1 MNNVNF
7 FDAEAVRGEFPMLV
21 AGDKGAKPL
30 AFLDS
35 TATTQKPACVID
47 AMDDFYREHYS
58 SVKRGVYR
66 LSARTTEAFEA
77 TRKNVAKFINAKTE
91 DEIVFTRGTT
101 ESINLVA
108 WSYGRKFFEAGD
120 EILISGLEHHA
131 NIVSWQLVA
140 EMKGAKIKV
149 IPVKDDG
156 DLDLDKLPGL
166 LNARTKMVAV
176 THVSNART
184 KMVAVTHV
192 SNAVGTVNPIAE
204 IIKTVRAAAPQAKIL
219 IDGAQSSSHIK
230 IDVQE
235 LDCDFLAF
243 SGHKMYG
250 PTGVGVLYGKYDV
263 LDSMPP
269 WHGGG
274 EMIKNVTFEKT
285 TYADVPARFEA
296 GTPMIAEVIGLGKAI
311 EWINEKGIEN
321 IRRHEA
327 EITNYALEQLAK
339 IPQVKVLGNPKERG
353 ALVSIT
359 LDGIAVSDAAMILD
373 EENIAV
379 RSGHHC
385 AQPFHQYLGVQSSA
399 RMSLSFYNDEEDI
412 DRFISTLST
421 VRRRMGLGG

>member
-1 MNNVNF
+1 MTPAIEDFYLWGMN
-7 FDAEAVRGEFPMLV
+7 AEVLRNEFPMLV
-21 AGDKGAKPL
+21 AGDKEAKPL

-35 TATTQKPACVID
+35 TATTQKPASVID

-66 LSARTTEAFEA
+66 LSARTTEAFEK
-77 TRKNVAKFINAKTE
+77 TRKDIAKFINAKSE

-149 IPVKDDG
+149 IPVLDSG
-156 DLDLDKLPGL
+156 DLDLAALPGL
-166 LNARTKMVAV
+166 LTPRTKMVAV
-176 THVSNART
+176 THVSN
-184 KMVAVTHV
+184 
-192 SNAVGTVNPIAE
+192 SVGTVNPIAE
-204 IIKTVRAAAPQAKIL
+204 IIATVRKLAPQAKIL
-219 IDGAQSSSHIK
+219 IDAAQSSSHIK
-230 IDVQE
+230 IDVQK

-250 PTGVGVLYGKYDV
+250 PTGIGVLYGKYDV

-296 GTPMIAEVIGLGKAI
+296 GTPAIAEVIGLGKAI
-311 EWINEKGIEN
+311 EWLNNVGLDN
-321 IRRHEA
+321 IRKHE
-327 EITNYALEQLAK
+327 EQITQYALKQLAE

-353 ALVSIT
+353 ALISIT
-359 LDGIAVSDAAMILD
+359 LDGIAVGDAAMILD
-373 EENIAV
+373 EENVAV

-385 AQPFHQYLGVQSSA
+385 AQPVMDRFGVDA
-399 RMSLSFYNDEEDI
+399 TLRLSFGVYTLERDI
-412 DRFISTLST
+412 DRFIAGIKRV
-421 VRRRMGLGG
+421 VRLFA

>member
-1 MNNVNF
+1 MFN
-7 FDAEAVRGEFPMLV
+7 AELTRNEFPMLV
-21 AGDKGAKPL
+21 AGDKEQKPL

-66 LSARTTEAFEA
+66 LSARTTEAFEK
-77 TRKNVAKFINAKTE
+77 TRKDIAKFINAKSE

-108 WSYGRKFFEAGD
+108 WSYGRKFFNEGD
-120 EILISGLEHHA
+120 EVLISGLEHHA

-156 DLDLDKLPGL
+156 DLDLSALPAL
-166 LNARTKMVAV
+166 LTPRTKMVAV
-176 THVSNART
+176 AHVSN
-184 KMVAVTHV
+184 
-192 SNAVGTVNPIAE
+192 SVGTVNPIEE
-204 IIKTVRAAAPQAKIL
+204 IIATVRKLAPQSKIL
-219 IDGAQSSSHIK
+219 IDAAQSSSHIK
-230 IDVQE
+230 IDVQK

-250 PTGVGVLYGKYDV
+250 PTGIGVLYGKYDV

-269 WHGGG
+269 YHGGG

-296 GTPMIAEVIGLGKAI
+296 GTPAIAEVIGLGKAV
-311 EWINEKGIEN
+311 EWLNNIGLEN
-321 IRRHEA
+321 IREHE
-327 EITNYALEQLAK
+327 EQITQYALKQLAE

-353 ALVSIT
+353 ALISIT
-359 LDGIAVSDAAMILD
+359 LDGIAVGDAAMILD
-373 EENIAV
+373 EENVAV

-385 AQPFHQYLGVQSSA
+385 AQPVMDRFGLDA
-399 RMSLSFYNDEEDI
+399 TLRLSFGAYTLERDI
-412 DRFISTLST
+412 DRFIAGIKRVIRLFA
-421 VRRRMGLGG
+421 

>member
-1 MNNVNF
+1 MIDVK
-7 FDAEAVRGEFPMLV
+7 FDAEKIRSEFPMLV
-21 AGDKGAKPL
+21 AGDKEAKPL

-47 AMDDFYREHYS
+47 VMNDFYREHYS

-66 LSARTTEAFEA
+66 LSARTTEAYEA
-77 TRKNVAKFINAKTE
+77 TRKNIAKFINARSE
-91 DEIVFTRGTT
+91 NEIVFTRGTT

-108 WSYGRKFFEAGD
+108 WSYGRKFFNESD
-120 EILISGLEHHA
+120 EVLISGLEHHA
-131 NIVSWQLVA
+131 NIVSWQIVA

-156 DLDLDKLPGL
+156 DLDLGKLPEL
-166 LNARTKMVAV
+166 LTEKV
-176 THVSNART
+176 

-192 SNAVGTVNPIAE
+192 SNAVGTVNPIKE
-204 IIKTVRAAAPQAKIL
+204 IIKTVRSNAPQAKIL
-219 IDGAQSSSHIK
+219 IDCAQSSSHLK

-235 LDCDFLAF
+235 LDCDFIAF

-250 PTGVGVLYGKYDV
+250 PTGIGVLYGKCDV

-285 TYADVPARFEA
+285 TYADVPERFEA
-296 GTPMIAEVIGLGKAI
+296 GTPAIAEVLGLGKAV
-311 EWINEKGIEN
+311 EWIQEIGLDN
-321 IRRHEA
+321 IREHEEKIVA
-327 EITNYALEQLAK
+327 YALEQLAT
-339 IPQVKVLGNPKERG
+339 IPQIKVLGNPKNRG
-353 ALVSIT
+353 ALISVT

-373 EENIAV
+373 EENVAV

-385 AQPFHQYLGVQSSA
+385 AQPVMDRFGVDA
-399 RMSLSFYNDEEDI
+399 TLRLSFGVYTLERDV
-412 DRFISTLST
+412 DRFIAGIKRVIRLFA
-421 VRRRMGLGG
+421 

>member
-1 MNNVNF
+1 MIDANV
-7 FDAEAVRGEFPMLV
+7 FDAERVRSEFPMLA
-21 AGDKGAKPL
+21 AGDKEAKPL

-47 AMDDFYREHYS
+47 VMDDFYREHYS

-77 TRKNVAKFINAKTE
+77 TRKNVAKFINAKSE

-140 EMKGAKIKV
+140 ETKGAKVKV
-149 IPVKDDG
+149 IPVLSNG
-156 DLDLDKLPGL
+156 DLDLAALPGL
-166 LNARTKMVAV
+166 LTPRTKMVAV
-176 THVSNART
+176 AHVSN
-184 KMVAVTHV
+184 
-192 SNAVGTVNPIAE
+192 SVGTVNPIAE
-204 IIKTVRAAAPQAKIL
+204 IITITRKLAPQAKVL
-219 IDGAQSSSHIK
+219 IDAAQSSSHIK
-230 IDVQE
+230 IDVQK

-285 TYADVPARFEA
+285 TFADVPARFEA
-296 GTPMIAEVIGLGKAI
+296 GTPAIAEVIGLGKAI

-321 IRRHEA
+321 IRKHEE
-327 EITNYALEQLAK
+327 EITQYALTELAK
-339 IPQVKVLGNPKERG
+339 IPQAKIFGYPKERG
-353 ALVSIT
+353 ALISIT
-359 LDGIAVSDAAMILD
+359 LNGIAVSDAAMILD
-373 EENIAV
+373 EENVAV

-385 AQPFHQYLGVQSSA
+385 AQPVMERFGVDA
-399 RMSLSFYNDEEDI
+399 TLRLSFGAYTLKRDI
-412 DRFISTLST
+412 DRFIAGIKRVL
-421 VRRRMGLGG
+421 RLFG

>member
-1 MNNVNF
+1 MFN
-7 FDAEAVRGEFPMLV
+7 AELTRNEFPMLV
-21 AGDKGAKPL
+21 AGDKEQKPL

-47 AMDDFYREHYS
+47 VMDDFYREHYS

-66 LSARTTEAFEA
+66 LSARTTEAFEK
-77 TRKNVAKFINAKTE
+77 TRKSIAQFINAKTE

-108 WSYGRKFFEAGD
+108 WSYGRKFFEADD

-149 IPVKDDG
+149 IPVLDSG
-156 DLDLDKLPGL
+156 DLDLNKLPGL
-166 LNARTKMVAV
+166 LTPRTKMVAV
-176 THVSNART
+176 THVSN
-184 KMVAVTHV
+184 
-192 SNAVGTVNPIAE
+192 SVGTVNPIAE
-204 IIKTVRAAAPQAKIL
+204 IIATVRKLAPQSKIL
-219 IDGAQSSSHIK
+219 IDAAQSSSHIK
-230 IDVQE
+230 IDVQK

-250 PTGVGVLYGKYDV
+250 PTGIGVLYGKYDV

-296 GTPMIAEVIGLGKAI
+296 GTPAIAEVIGLGKAI
-311 EWINEKGIEN
+311 EWLNNVGLDN
-321 IRRHEA
+321 IREHE
-327 EITNYALEQLAK
+327 EQITQYALKQLAE

-353 ALVSIT
+353 ALISIT
-359 LDGIAVSDAAMILD
+359 LDGIAVGDAAMILD
-373 EENIAV
+373 EENVAV

-385 AQPFHQYLGVQSSA
+385 AQPVMDRFGVDA
-399 RMSLSFYNDEEDI
+399 TLRLSFGVYTLERDI
-412 DRFISTLST
+412 DRFIAGIKRVIRLF
-421 VRRRMGLGG
+421 G

>member
-1 MNNVNF
+1 MFN
-7 FDAEAVRGEFPMLV
+7 AELTRNEFPMLV
-21 AGDKGAKPL
+21 EGDKEQKPL

-66 LSARTTEAFEA
+66 LSARTTEAFEK
-77 TRKNVAKFINAKTE
+77 TRKDIAKFINAKSE

-108 WSYGRKFFEAGD
+108 WSYGRKFFNEGD
-120 EILISGLEHHA
+120 EVLISALEHHA

-156 DLDLDKLPGL
+156 DLDLAALPNL
-166 LNARTKMVAV
+166 LTPRTKMVAV
-176 THVSNART
+176 AHVSN
-184 KMVAVTHV
+184 
-192 SNAVGTVNPIAE
+192 SVGTVNPIAE
-204 IIKTVRAAAPQAKIL
+204 IIATVRKLAPQAKIL
-219 IDGAQSSSHIK
+219 IDAAQSSSHIK
-230 IDVQE
+230 IDVQK

-250 PTGVGVLYGKYDV
+250 PTGIGVLYGKYDV

-296 GTPMIAEVIGLGKAI
+296 GTPAIAEVIGLGKAV
-311 EWINEKGIEN
+311 EWLNEKGLDNLRE
-321 IRRHEA
+321 HEA
-327 EITNYALEQLAK
+327 QITQYALKQLAE

-353 ALVSIT
+353 ALISIT
-359 LDGIAVSDAAMILD
+359 LDGIAVGDAAMILD
-373 EENIAV
+373 EENVAV

-385 AQPFHQYLGVQSSA
+385 AQPVMDRFGLDA
-399 RMSLSFYNDEEDI
+399 TLRLSFGAYTLERDI
-412 DRFISTLST
+412 DRFVAGIKRVL
-421 VRRRMGLGG
+421 RLFG

>member
-1 MNNVNF
+1 MFN
-7 FDAEAVRGEFPMLV
+7 AELTRNEFPMLV
-21 AGDKGAKPL
+21 AGDKEQKPL

-47 AMDDFYREHYS
+47 VMDDFYREHYS

-66 LSARTTEAFEA
+66 LSARTTEAFER
-77 TRKNVAKFINAKTE
+77 TRKDIAKFINAKSE

-108 WSYGRKFFEAGD
+108 WSYGRKFFETGD

-149 IPVKDDG
+149 IPVLDSG
-156 DLDLDKLPGL
+156 DLDLSALPAL
-166 LNARTKMVAV
+166 LTHRTKMVAV
-176 THVSNART
+176 AHVSN
-184 KMVAVTHV
+184 
-192 SNAVGTVNPIAE
+192 SVGTVNPIEE
-204 IIKTVRAAAPQAKIL
+204 IIATVRKLAPQSKIL
-219 IDGAQSSSHIK
+219 IDAAQSSSHIK
-230 IDVQE
+230 IDVQK

-250 PTGVGVLYGKYDV
+250 PTGIGVLYGKYDV

-269 WHGGG
+269 YHGGG

-296 GTPMIAEVIGLGKAI
+296 GTPAIAEVIGLGKAV
-311 EWINEKGIEN
+311 EWLNEKGLDN
-321 IRRHEA
+321 IREHEA
-327 EITNYALEQLAK
+327 HITQYALKQLAE

-353 ALVSIT
+353 ALISIT
-359 LDGIAVSDAAMILD
+359 LDGIAVGDAAMILD
-373 EENIAV
+373 EENVAV

-385 AQPFHQYLGVQSSA
+385 AQPVMDRFGLDA
-399 RMSLSFYNDEEDI
+399 TLRLSFGAYTLERDI
-412 DRFISTLST
+412 DRFIAGIKRVIRLFA
-421 VRRRMGLGG
+421 

>member
-1 MNNVNF
+1 MIDVK
-7 FDAEAVRGEFPMLV
+7 FDAEKIRSEFPMLV
-21 AGDKGAKPL
+21 AGDKEAKPL

-47 AMDDFYREHYS
+47 VMNDFYREHYS

-66 LSARTTEAFEA
+66 LSARTTEAYEA
-77 TRKNVAKFINAKTE
+77 TRKNIAKFINARSE
-91 DEIVFTRGTT
+91 NEIVFTRGTT

-108 WSYGRKFFEAGD
+108 WSYGRKFFNESD
-120 EILISGLEHHA
+120 EVLISGLEHHA
-131 NIVSWQLVA
+131 NIVSWQIVA

-156 DLDLDKLPGL
+156 DLDLGKLPEL
-166 LNARTKMVAV
+166 LTEKV
-176 THVSNART
+176 

-192 SNAVGTVNPIAE
+192 SNAVGTVNPIKE
-204 IIKTVRAAAPQAKIL
+204 IIKTVRSNAPQAKIL
-219 IDGAQSSSHIK
+219 IDCAQSSSHLK

-235 LDCDFLAF
+235 LDCDFIAF

-250 PTGVGVLYGKYDV
+250 PTGIGVLYGKYDV

-285 TYADVPARFEA
+285 TYADVPERFEA
-296 GTPMIAEVIGLGKAI
+296 GTPAIAEVLGLGKAV
-311 EWINEKGIEN
+311 EWIQEIGLDN
-321 IRRHEA
+321 IREHEEKIVA
-327 EITNYALEQLAK
+327 YALEQLAT
-339 IPQVKVLGNPKERG
+339 IPQIKVLGNPKNRG
-353 ALVSIT
+353 ALISVT

-373 EENIAV
+373 EENVAV

-385 AQPFHQYLGVQSSA
+385 AQPVMDRFGVDA
-399 RMSLSFYNDEEDI
+399 TLRLSFGVYTLERDVG
-412 DRFISTLST
+412 RFIAGIKRVIRLFA
-421 VRRRMGLGG
+421 

>member
-1 MNNVNF
+1 MFN
-7 FDAEAVRGEFPMLV
+7 AELTRNEFPMLV
-21 AGDKGAKPL
+21 AGDKEQKPL

-66 LSARTTEAFEA
+66 LSARTTEAFET
-77 TRKNVAKFINAKTE
+77 TRKDIAKFINAKTE

-108 WSYGRKFFEAGD
+108 WSYGRKFFNEGD

-156 DLDLDKLPGL
+156 DLDLSALPTL
-166 LNARTKMVAV
+166 LTPRTKMVAV
-176 THVSNART
+176 AHVSN
-184 KMVAVTHV
+184 
-192 SNAVGTVNPIAE
+192 SVGTVNPIEE
-204 IIKTVRAAAPQAKIL
+204 IIATVRKLAPQSKIL
-219 IDGAQSSSHIK
+219 IDAAQSSSHIK
-230 IDVQE
+230 IDVQK

-250 PTGVGVLYGKYDV
+250 PTGIGVLYGKYEV

-269 WHGGG
+269 YHGGG

-296 GTPMIAEVIGLGKAI
+296 GTPAIAEVIGLGKAV
-311 EWINEKGIEN
+311 EWLNNIGLEN
-321 IRRHEA
+321 IREHE
-327 EITNYALEQLAK
+327 EQITQYALKQLAE

-353 ALVSIT
+353 ALISIT
-359 LDGIAVSDAAMILD
+359 LDGIAVGDAAMILD
-373 EENIAV
+373 EENVAV

-385 AQPFHQYLGVQSSA
+385 AQPVMDRFGLDA
-399 RMSLSFYNDEEDI
+399 TLRLSFGAYTLERDI
-412 DRFISTLST
+412 DRFVAGIKRVIRLFA
-421 VRRRMGLGG
+421 

>member
-1 MNNVNF
+1 MFN
-7 FDAEAVRGEFPMLV
+7 AELTRNEFPMLV
-21 AGDKGAKPL
+21 AGDKEQKPL

-66 LSARTTEAFEA
+66 LSARTTEAFEK
-77 TRKNVAKFINAKTE
+77 TRKDIAKFINAKSE

-108 WSYGRKFFEAGD
+108 WSYGRKFFNEGD
-120 EILISGLEHHA
+120 EVLISGLEHHA

-149 IPVKDDG
+149 IPVLDSG
-156 DLDLDKLPGL
+156 DLDLAALPGL
-166 LNARTKMVAV
+166 LTPRTKMVAV
-176 THVSNART
+176 AHVSN
-184 KMVAVTHV
+184 
-192 SNAVGTVNPIAE
+192 SVGTVNPIEE
-204 IIKTVRAAAPQAKIL
+204 IIATVRKLAPQAKVL
-219 IDGAQSSSHIK
+219 IDAAQSSSHIK
-230 IDVQE
+230 IDVQK

-250 PTGVGVLYGKYDV
+250 PTGIGVLYGKYDV

-296 GTPMIAEVIGLGKAI
+296 GTPAIAEVIGLGKAV
-311 EWINEKGIEN
+311 EWLNEKGLDN
-321 IRRHEA
+321 IREHEA
-327 EITNYALEQLAK
+327 QITQYALKQLAE

-353 ALVSIT
+353 ALISIT
-359 LDGIAVSDAAMILD
+359 LDGIAVGDAAMILD
-373 EENIAV
+373 EENVAV

-385 AQPFHQYLGVQSSA
+385 AQPVMDRFGLDA
-399 RMSLSFYNDEEDI
+399 TLRLSFGAYTLERDI
-412 DRFISTLST
+412 DRFVAGIKRVIRLFA
-421 VRRRMGLGG
+421 

>member
-1 MNNVNF
+1 MI
-7 FDAEAVRGEFPMLV
+7 DAEKIRSEFPMLV
-21 AGDKGAKPL
+21 AGDKDAKPL

-140 EMKGAKIKV
+140 EMKSAKIKV
-149 IPVKDDG
+149 IPVLDNG
-156 DLDLDKLPGL
+156 DLDLAALPGL
-166 LNARTKMVAV
+166 LTPRTKMVAV
-176 THVSNART
+176 AHVSN
-184 KMVAVTHV
+184 
-192 SNAVGTVNPIAE
+192 SVGTVNPIAE
-204 IIKTVRAAAPQAKIL
+204 IIATVRKLAPQAKIL
-219 IDGAQSSSHIK
+219 IDAAQSSSHIK
-230 IDVQE
+230 IDVQK

-250 PTGVGVLYGKYDV
+250 PTGVGVLYGKYEV

-311 EWINEKGIEN
+311 EWINAVGIEN
-321 IRRHEA
+321 IRKHEE
-327 EITNYALEQLAK
+327 EITNYALEHF
-339 IPQVKVLGNPKERG
+339 GNPKERG
-353 ALVSIT
+353 ALISIT

-373 EENIAV
+373 EENVAV

-385 AQPFHQYLGVQSSA
+385 AQPVMDRFGVDA
-399 RMSLSFYNDEEDI
+399 TLRLSFGAYTLKRDI
-412 DRFISTLST
+412 DRFIAGIKRVL
-421 VRRRMGLGG
+421 RLFG

>member
-1 MNNVNF
+1 MI
-7 FDAEAVRGEFPMLV
+7 DAEKIRNEFPMLV
-21 AGDKGAKPL
+21 AGDKEAKPL

-35 TATTQKPACVID
+35 TATTQKPSCVID
-47 AMDDFYREHYS
+47 AMNDFYREHYS

-66 LSARTTEAFEA
+66 LSARTTEAYEA
-77 TRKNVAKFINAKTE
+77 TRKNIAQFINAKSE
-91 DEIVFTRGTT
+91 SEIVFTRGTT

-108 WSYGRKFFEAGD
+108 WSYGRKFFNEGD

-131 NIVSWQLVA
+131 NIVSWQIVA

-156 DLDLDKLPGL
+156 DLDIKKIPEL
-166 LNARTKMVAV
+166 LTEKVKMVAV
-176 THVSNART
+176 A
-184 KMVAVTHV
+184 HV
-192 SNAVGTVNPIAE
+192 SNAVGTVNPIE
-204 IIKTVRAAAPQAKIL
+204 DIIKTVRKLAPQAKIL

-230 IDVQE
+230 IDVQK

-250 PTGVGVLYGKYDV
+250 PTGIGVLYGKYDV

-285 TYADVPARFEA
+285 TYADVPERFEA
-296 GTPMIAEVIGLGKAI
+296 GTPAIAEVIGLGKAV
-311 EWINEKGIEN
+311 EWLQNIGLEN
-321 IRRHEA
+321 IRKHEE
-327 EITNYALEQLAK
+327 EITKYALKQLAT
-339 IPQVKVLGNPKERG
+339 IPQVKVLGNPKDRG
-353 ALVSIT
+353 ALISIT

-373 EENIAV
+373 EENVAV

-385 AQPFHQYLGVQSSA
+385 AQPVMDRFGVDA
-399 RMSLSFYNDEEDI
+399 TLRLSFGVYTQKCDV
-412 DRFISTLST
+412 DRFIDGIKRV
-421 VRRRMGLGG
+421 VRLFA

>member
-1 MNNVNF
+1 MN
-7 FDAEAVRGEFPMLV
+7 AEVLRNEFPMLV
-21 AGDKGAKPL
+21 AGDKESKPL

-35 TATTQKPACVID
+35 TATTQKPASVID

-66 LSARTTEAFEA
+66 LSARTTEAFEK
-77 TRKNVAKFINAKTE
+77 TRKDVAKFINAKSE

-108 WSYGRKFFEAGD
+108 WSYGRKFFDAGD
-120 EILISGLEHHA
+120 EIVISGLEHHA

-149 IPVKDDG
+149 IPVLDSG
-156 DLDLDKLPGL
+156 DLDLAALPVL
-166 LNARTKMVAV
+166 LTPRTKMVAV
-176 THVSNART
+176 AHVSN
-184 KMVAVTHV
+184 
-192 SNAVGTVNPIAE
+192 SVGTVNPIAE
-204 IIKTVRAAAPQAKIL
+204 IIATVRKLAPQAKIL
-219 IDGAQSSSHIK
+219 IDAAQSSSHIK
-230 IDVQE
+230 IDVQK

-250 PTGVGVLYGKYDV
+250 PTGIGVLYGKYDV

-269 WHGGG
+269 YHGGG

-296 GTPMIAEVIGLGKAI
+296 GTPAIAEVIGLGKAV
-311 EWINEKGIEN
+311 EWLNEKGLDN
-321 IRRHEA
+321 IREHEA
-327 EITNYALEQLAK
+327 HITQYALKQLAE

-353 ALVSIT
+353 ALISIT
-359 LDGIAVSDAAMILD
+359 LDGIAVGDAAMILD
-373 EENIAV
+373 EENVAV

-385 AQPFHQYLGVQSSA
+385 AQPVMDRFGVDA
-399 RMSLSFYNDEEDI
+399 TLRLSFGVYTLERDI
-412 DRFISTLST
+412 DRFIAGIKRVIRLFA
-421 VRRRMGLGG
+421 

>member
-1 MNNVNF
+1 MFN
-7 FDAEAVRGEFPMLV
+7 AELTRNEFPMLV
-21 AGDKGAKPL
+21 AGDKEQKPL

-66 LSARTTEAFEA
+66 LSARTTEAFEK
-77 TRKNVAKFINAKTE
+77 TRKDIAKFINAKTE

-108 WSYGRKFFEAGD
+108 WSYGRKFFNEGD
-120 EILISGLEHHA
+120 EVLISALEHHA

-156 DLDLDKLPGL
+156 DLDLAALPSL
-166 LNARTKMVAV
+166 LTPRTKMVAV
-176 THVSNART
+176 AHVSN
-184 KMVAVTHV
+184 
-192 SNAVGTVNPIAE
+192 SVGTVNPIEE
-204 IIKTVRAAAPQAKIL
+204 IIATVRKLAPQSKIL
-219 IDGAQSSSHIK
+219 IDAAQSSSHIK
-230 IDVQE
+230 IDVQK

-250 PTGVGVLYGKYDV
+250 PTGIGVLYGKYEV

-296 GTPMIAEVIGLGKAI
+296 GTPAIAEVIGLGKAV
-311 EWINEKGIEN
+311 EWLNEKGLDN
-321 IRRHEA
+321 IRVHEA
-327 EITNYALEQLAK
+327 QITQYALKQLAE

-353 ALVSIT
+353 ALISIT
-359 LDGIAVSDAAMILD
+359 LDGIAVGDAAMILD
-373 EENIAV
+373 EENVAV

-385 AQPFHQYLGVQSSA
+385 AQPVMDRFGLDA
-399 RMSLSFYNDEEDI
+399 TLRLSFGAYTLERDI
-412 DRFISTLST
+412 DRFVAGIKRVIRLFA
-421 VRRRMGLGG
+421 

>member
-1 MNNVNF
+1 MFN
-7 FDAEAVRGEFPMLV
+7 AELTRNEFPMLV
-21 AGDKGAKPL
+21 AGDKEQKPL

-66 LSARTTEAFEA
+66 LSARTTEAFEK
-77 TRKNVAKFINAKTE
+77 TRKDIAKFINAKSE

-108 WSYGRKFFEAGD
+108 WSYGRKFFNEGD
-120 EILISGLEHHA
+120 EVLISALEHHA

-156 DLDLDKLPGL
+156 DLDLAALPSL
-166 LNARTKMVAV
+166 LTPRTKMVAV
-176 THVSNART
+176 AHVSN
-184 KMVAVTHV
+184 
-192 SNAVGTVNPIAE
+192 SVGTVNPIEE
-204 IIKTVRAAAPQAKIL
+204 IIATVRKLAPQSKIL
-219 IDGAQSSSHIK
+219 IDAAQSSSHIK
-230 IDVQE
+230 IDVQK

-250 PTGVGVLYGKYDV
+250 PTGIGVLYGKYDV

-269 WHGGG
+269 YHGGG

-296 GTPMIAEVIGLGKAI
+296 GTPAIAEVIGLGKAV
-311 EWINEKGIEN
+311 EWLNEKGLDN
-321 IRRHEA
+321 IREHEA
-327 EITNYALEQLAK
+327 QITQYALKQLAE

-353 ALVSIT
+353 ALISIT
-359 LDGIAVSDAAMILD
+359 LDGIAVGDAAMILD
-373 EENIAV
+373 EENVAV

-385 AQPFHQYLGVQSSA
+385 AQPVMDRFGLDA
-399 RMSLSFYNDEEDI
+399 TLRLSFGAYTLERDI
-412 DRFISTLST
+412 DRFVAGIKRVIRLFA
-421 VRRRMGLGG
+421 

>member
-1 MNNVNF
+1 MFN
-7 FDAEAVRGEFPMLV
+7 AELTRNEFPMLV
-21 AGDKGAKPL
+21 AGDKEQKPL

-47 AMDDFYREHYS
+47 VMDDFYREHYS

-66 LSARTTEAFEA
+66 LSARTTEAFER
-77 TRKNVAKFINAKTE
+77 TRKDIAKFINAKSE

-140 EMKGAKIKV
+140 EMKGAQIKV
-149 IPVKDDG
+149 IPVLDSG
-156 DLDLDKLPGL
+156 DLDLSALPAL
-166 LNARTKMVAV
+166 LTPRTKMVAV
-176 THVSNART
+176 AHVSN
-184 KMVAVTHV
+184 
-192 SNAVGTVNPIAE
+192 SVGTVNPIEE
-204 IIKTVRAAAPQAKIL
+204 IIATVRKLAPQSKIL
-219 IDGAQSSSHIK
+219 IDAAQSSSHIK
-230 IDVQE
+230 IDVQK

-250 PTGVGVLYGKYDV
+250 PTGIGVLYGKYDV

-269 WHGGG
+269 YHGGG

-296 GTPMIAEVIGLGKAI
+296 GTPAIAEVIGLGKAV
-311 EWINEKGIEN
+311 EWLNEKGLDN
-321 IRRHEA
+321 IREHEA
-327 EITNYALEQLAK
+327 HITQYALKQLAE
-339 IPQVKVLGNPKERG
+339 IPQVKILGNPKERG
-353 ALVSIT
+353 ALISIT
-359 LDGIAVSDAAMILD
+359 LDGIAVGDAAMILD
-373 EENIAV
+373 EENVAV

-385 AQPFHQYLGVQSSA
+385 AQPVMDRFGVDA
-399 RMSLSFYNDEEDI
+399 TLRLSFGVYTLERDI
-412 DRFISTLST
+412 DRFIAGIKRVIRLFA
-421 VRRRMGLGG
+421 

>member
-1 MNNVNF
+1 MIDVK
-7 FDAEAVRGEFPMLV
+7 FDAEKIRSEFPMLV
-21 AGDKGAKPL
+21 AGDKEAKPL

-47 AMDDFYREHYS
+47 VMNDFYREHYS

-66 LSARTTEAFEA
+66 LSARTTEAYEA
-77 TRKNVAKFINAKTE
+77 TRKNIAKFINAKSE
-91 DEIVFTRGTT
+91 NEIVFTRGTT

-108 WSYGRKFFEAGD
+108 WSYGRKFFNESD
-120 EILISGLEHHA
+120 EVLISGLEHHA
-131 NIVSWQLVA
+131 NIVSWQIVA

-156 DLDLDKLPGL
+156 DLDLGKLPEL
-166 LNARTKMVAV
+166 LTEKV
-176 THVSNART
+176 

-192 SNAVGTVNPIAE
+192 SNAVGTVNPIKE
-204 IIKTVRAAAPQAKIL
+204 IIKTVRSNAPQAKIL
-219 IDGAQSSSHIK
+219 IDCAQSSSHLK

-235 LDCDFLAF
+235 LDCDFIAF

-250 PTGVGVLYGKYDV
+250 PTGIGVLYGKYDV

-285 TYADVPARFEA
+285 TYADVPERFEA
-296 GTPMIAEVIGLGKAI
+296 GTPAIAEVLGLGKAV
-311 EWINEKGIEN
+311 EWIQEIGLDN
-321 IRRHEA
+321 IREHEEKIVA
-327 EITNYALEQLAK
+327 YALEQLAT
-339 IPQVKVLGNPKERG
+339 IPQIKVLGNPKNRG
-353 ALVSIT
+353 ALISVT

-373 EENIAV
+373 EENVAV

-385 AQPFHQYLGVQSSA
+385 AQPVMDRFGVDA
-399 RMSLSFYNDEEDI
+399 TLRLSFGVYTLERDV
-412 DRFISTLST
+412 DRFIAGIKRVIRLFA
-421 VRRRMGLGG
+421 

>member
-1 MNNVNF
+1 MN
-7 FDAEAVRGEFPMLV
+7 AEVLRNEFPMLV
-21 AGDKGAKPL
+21 AGDKEQKPL

-35 TATTQKPACVID
+35 TATTQKPASVID

-66 LSARTTEAFEA
+66 LSARTTEAFEK
-77 TRKNVAKFINAKTE
+77 TRKDVAKFINAKSE

-149 IPVKDDG
+149 IPVLDSG
-156 DLDLDKLPGL
+156 DLDLAALPGL
-166 LNARTKMVAV
+166 LTPRTKMVAV
-176 THVSNART
+176 AHVSN
-184 KMVAVTHV
+184 
-192 SNAVGTVNPIAE
+192 SVGTVNPIAE
-204 IIKTVRAAAPQAKIL
+204 IIATVRKLAPQAKIL
-219 IDGAQSSSHIK
+219 IDAAQSSSHIK
-230 IDVQE
+230 IDVQK

-250 PTGVGVLYGKYDV
+250 PTGIGVLYGKYDV

-296 GTPMIAEVIGLGKAI
+296 GTPAIAEVIGLGKAI
-311 EWINEKGIEN
+311 EWLNKVGLDN
-321 IRRHEA
+321 IRKHE
-327 EITNYALEQLAK
+327 EQITQYALKQLAE

-353 ALVSIT
+353 ALISIT
-359 LDGIAVSDAAMILD
+359 LDGIAVGDAAMILD
-373 EENIAV
+373 EENVAV

-385 AQPFHQYLGVQSSA
+385 AQPVMDRFGVDA
-399 RMSLSFYNDEEDI
+399 TLRLSFGVYTLERDI
-412 DRFISTLST
+412 DRFVAGIKRV
-421 VRRRMGLGG
+421 VRLFA

>member
-1 MNNVNF
+1 MNLTPTIEDFYLWGMN
-7 FDAEAVRGEFPMLV
+7 AEVLRNEFPMLV
-21 AGDKGAKPL
+21 AGDKETKPL

-35 TATTQKPACVID
+35 TATTQKPAIVID

-66 LSARTTEAFEA
+66 LSARTTEAFEK
-77 TRKNVAKFINAKTE
+77 TRKDVAKFINAKSE

-120 EILISGLEHHA
+120 EIVISGLEHHA

-149 IPVKDDG
+149 IPVLDSG
-156 DLDLDKLPGL
+156 DLDLAALPGL
-166 LNARTKMVAV
+166 LTPRTKMVAV
-176 THVSNART
+176 AHVSN
-184 KMVAVTHV
+184 
-192 SNAVGTVNPIAE
+192 SVGTVNPIAE
-204 IIKTVRAAAPQAKIL
+204 IIATVRSLAPQAKIL
-219 IDGAQSSSHIK
+219 IDAAQSSSHIK
-230 IDVQE
+230 IDVQK

-250 PTGVGVLYGKYDV
+250 PTGIGVLYGKYDV

-296 GTPMIAEVIGLGKAI
+296 GTPAIAEVIGLGKAI
-311 EWINEKGIEN
+311 EWLNNVGLDN
-321 IRRHEA
+321 IREHE
-327 EITNYALEQLAK
+327 EQITQYALKQLAE

-353 ALVSIT
+353 ALISIT
-359 LDGIAVSDAAMILD
+359 LDGIAVGDAAMILD
-373 EENIAV
+373 EENVAV

-385 AQPFHQYLGVQSSA
+385 AQPVMDRFGVDA
-399 RMSLSFYNDEEDI
+399 TLRLSFGVYTLERDI
-412 DRFISTLST
+412 DRFVAGIKRVIRLF
-421 VRRRMGLGG
+421 G

>member
-1 MNNVNF
+1 MFN
-7 FDAEAVRGEFPMLV
+7 AELTRNEFPMLV
-21 AGDKGAKPL
+21 AGDKEQKPL

-47 AMDDFYREHYS
+47 VMDDFYREHYS

-66 LSARTTEAFEA
+66 LSARTTEAFEK
-77 TRKNVAKFINAKTE
+77 TRKSIAQFINAKTE

-108 WSYGRKFFEAGD
+108 WSYGRKFFEADD

-149 IPVKDDG
+149 IPVLDSG
-156 DLDLDKLPGL
+156 DLDLNKLPGL
-166 LNARTKMVAV
+166 LTPRTKMVAV
-176 THVSNART
+176 AHVSN
-184 KMVAVTHV
+184 
-192 SNAVGTVNPIAE
+192 SVGTVNPIAE
-204 IIKTVRAAAPQAKIL
+204 IIATVRKLAPQSKIL
-219 IDGAQSSSHIK
+219 IDAAQSSSHIK
-230 IDVQE
+230 IDVQK

-250 PTGVGVLYGKYDV
+250 PTGIGVLYGKYEV

-296 GTPMIAEVIGLGKAI
+296 GTPAIAEVIGLGKAI
-311 EWINEKGIEN
+311 EWLNEKGIEN
-321 IRRHEA
+321 IREHE
-327 EITNYALEQLAK
+327 EQITQYALKQLAE

-353 ALVSIT
+353 ALISIT
-359 LDGIAVSDAAMILD
+359 LDGIAVGDAAMILD
-373 EENIAV
+373 EENVAV

-385 AQPFHQYLGVQSSA
+385 AQPVMDRFGVDA
-399 RMSLSFYNDEEDI
+399 TLRLSFGVYTLGRDI
-412 DRFISTLST
+412 DRFIAGIKRVIRLF
-421 VRRRMGLGG
+421 G

>member
-1 MNNVNF
+1 MN
-7 FDAEAVRGEFPMLV
+7 AEVLRNEFPMLV
-21 AGDKGAKPL
+21 AGDKESKPL

-35 TATTQKPACVID
+35 TATTQKPASVID

-66 LSARTTEAFEA
+66 LSARTTEAFEK
-77 TRKNVAKFINAKTE
+77 TRKDVAKFINAKSE

-149 IPVKDDG
+149 IPVCDDG
-156 DLDLDKLPGL
+156 DLDLSKLPEL
-166 LNARTKMVAV
+166 LTPRTKMVAV
-176 THVSNART
+176 THVSN
-184 KMVAVTHV
+184 
-192 SNAVGTVNPIAE
+192 SVGTVNPIAE
-204 IIKTVRAAAPQAKIL
+204 IIATVRSLAPQAKVL
-219 IDGAQSSSHIK
+219 IDAAQSSSHIK
-230 IDVQE
+230 IDVQK

-250 PTGVGVLYGKYDV
+250 PTGIGVLYGKYDV

-296 GTPMIAEVIGLGKAI
+296 GTPAIAEVIGLGKAI
-311 EWINEKGIEN
+311 EWLNNVGLDN
-321 IRRHEA
+321 IRKHE
-327 EITNYALEQLAK
+327 EQITQYALKQLAE

-353 ALVSIT
+353 ALISIT

-373 EENIAV
+373 EENVAV

-385 AQPFHQYLGVQSSA
+385 AQPVMDRFGVDA
-399 RMSLSFYNDEEDI
+399 TLRLSFGVYTLERDI
-412 DRFISTLST
+412 DRFVAGIKRV
-421 VRRRMGLGG
+421 VRLFA

>member
-1 MNNVNF
+1 MN
-7 FDAEAVRGEFPMLV
+7 AEVLRNEFPMLV
-21 AGDKGAKPL
+21 AGDKEAKPL

-35 TATTQKPACVID
+35 TATTQKPASVID

-66 LSARTTEAFEA
+66 LSARTTEAFEK
-77 TRKNVAKFINAKTE
+77 TRKDVAKFINAKSE

-120 EILISGLEHHA
+120 EIVISGLEHHA

-149 IPVKDDG
+149 IPVLDSG
-156 DLDLDKLPGL
+156 DLDLAALPGL
-166 LNARTKMVAV
+166 LTPRTKMVAV
-176 THVSNART
+176 AHVSN
-184 KMVAVTHV
+184 
-192 SNAVGTVNPIAE
+192 SVGTVNPIAE
-204 IIKTVRAAAPQAKIL
+204 IIATVRSLAPQSKIL
-219 IDGAQSSSHIK
+219 IDAAQSSSHIK
-230 IDVQE
+230 IDVQK

-250 PTGVGVLYGKYDV
+250 PTGIGVLYGKYDV

-269 WHGGG
+269 YHGGG

-296 GTPMIAEVIGLGKAI
+296 GTPAIAEVIGLGKAV
-311 EWINEKGIEN
+311 EWLNEKGLDN
-321 IRRHEA
+321 IREHE
-327 EITNYALEQLAK
+327 EQITQYALKQLAE

-353 ALVSIT
+353 ALISIT
-359 LDGIAVSDAAMILD
+359 LDGIAVGDAAMILD
-373 EENIAV
+373 EENVAV

-385 AQPFHQYLGVQSSA
+385 AQPVMDRFGVDA
-399 RMSLSFYNDEEDI
+399 TLRLSFGVYTLERDI
-412 DRFISTLST
+412 DRFIAGIKRVIRLFA
-421 VRRRMGLGG
+421 

>member
-1 MNNVNF
+1 M
-7 FDAEAVRGEFPMLV
+7 FDAEKIRNEFPMLV
-21 AGDKGAKPL
+21 AGDKEQKPL

-35 TATTQKPACVID
+35 TATTQKPASVID

-77 TRKNVAKFINAKTE
+77 TRKNIAKFLNAKSE

-108 WSYGRKFFEAGD
+108 WSYGRKFFNEGD

-131 NIVSWQLVA
+131 NIVSWQIVA

-156 DLDLDKLPGL
+156 DLDLEKLPAL
-166 LNARTKMVAV
+166 LTDKV
-176 THVSNART
+176 

-204 IIKTVRAAAPQAKIL
+204 IVATVRKLAPQAKIL
-219 IDGAQSSSHIK
+219 IDGAQSASHIK
-230 IDVQE
+230 VDVQK
-235 LDCDFLAF
+235 LDCDFFVF
-243 SGHKMYG
+243 SGHKIYG
-250 PTGVGVLYGKYDV
+250 PTGIGVLYGKYDV

-296 GTPMIAEVIGLGKAI
+296 GTPAIAEVIGLGKAI
-311 EWINEKGIEN
+311 EWLNEKGLEN
-321 IRRHEA
+321 IRAHE
-327 EITNYALEQLAK
+327 EKITAYALKQLAE

-353 ALVSIT
+353 ALLSIT

-385 AQPFHQYLGVQSSA
+385 AQPVMDRFGVDA
-399 RMSLSFYNDEEDI
+399 TLRLSFGAYTIEQDI
-412 DRFISTLST
+412 DRLVAGLKRV
-421 VRRRMGLGG
+421 VRLFA

>member
-1 MNNVNF
+1 MFN
-7 FDAEAVRGEFPMLV
+7 AELTRNEFPMLV
-21 AGDKGAKPL
+21 AGDKEQKPL

-35 TATTQKPACVID
+35 TATTQKPASVID

-66 LSARTTEAFEA
+66 LSARTTEAFEK
-77 TRKNVAKFINAKTE
+77 TRKDIAKFINAKTE

-108 WSYGRKFFEAGD
+108 WSYGRKFFNEGD
-120 EILISGLEHHA
+120 EILISALEHHA

-156 DLDLDKLPGL
+156 DLDLTKLPEL
-166 LNARTKMVAV
+166 LTPRTKMVAV
-176 THVSNART
+176 THVSN
-184 KMVAVTHV
+184 
-192 SNAVGTVNPIAE
+192 SVGTVNPIEE
-204 IIKTVRAAAPQAKIL
+204 IIATVRKLAPQAKVL
-219 IDGAQSSSHIK
+219 IDAAQSSSHIK
-230 IDVQE
+230 IDVQK

-250 PTGVGVLYGKYDV
+250 PTGIGVLYGKYDV

-296 GTPMIAEVIGLGKAI
+296 GTPAIAEVIGLGKAV
-311 EWINEKGIEN
+311 EWLNEKGLEN
-321 IRRHEA
+321 IRKHEA
-327 EITNYALEQLAK
+327 QITQYALKQLAE

-353 ALVSIT
+353 ALISIT
-359 LDGIAVSDAAMILD
+359 LDGIAVGDAAMILD
-373 EENIAV
+373 EENVAV

-385 AQPFHQYLGVQSSA
+385 AQPVMDRFGLDA
-399 RMSLSFYNDEEDI
+399 TLRLSFGAYTLERDI
-412 DRFISTLST
+412 DRFVAGIKRVIRLF
-421 VRRRMGLGG
+421 G

>member
-1 MNNVNF
+1 MFN
-7 FDAEAVRGEFPMLV
+7 AELTRNEFPMLV
-21 AGDKGAKPL
+21 AGDKEQKPL

-66 LSARTTEAFEA
+66 LSARTTEAFEK
-77 TRKNVAKFINAKTE
+77 TRKDIAKFINAKSE

-108 WSYGRKFFEAGD
+108 WSYGRKFFNEGD
-120 EILISGLEHHA
+120 EILISALEHHA

-140 EMKGAKIKV
+140 EMKGAKVKV

-156 DLDLDKLPGL
+156 DLDLAALPSL
-166 LNARTKMVAV
+166 LTPRTKMVAV
-176 THVSNART
+176 AHVSN
-184 KMVAVTHV
+184 
-192 SNAVGTVNPIAE
+192 SVGTVNPIEE
-204 IIKTVRAAAPQAKIL
+204 IIATVRKLAPQAKVL
-219 IDGAQSSSHIK
+219 IDAAQSSSHIK
-230 IDVQE
+230 IDVQK

-250 PTGVGVLYGKYDV
+250 PTGIGVLYGKYDV

-296 GTPMIAEVIGLGKAI
+296 GTPAIAEVIGLGKAV
-311 EWINEKGIEN
+311 EWLNEKGLDN
-321 IRRHEA
+321 IREHEA
-327 EITNYALEQLAK
+327 QITQYALKQLAE

-353 ALVSIT
+353 ALISIT
-359 LDGIAVSDAAMILD
+359 LDGIAVGDAAMILD
-373 EENIAV
+373 EENVAV

-385 AQPFHQYLGVQSSA
+385 AQPVMDRFGLDA
-399 RMSLSFYNDEEDI
+399 TLRLSFGAYTLERDI
-412 DRFISTLST
+412 DRFVAGIKRVIRLFA
-421 VRRRMGLGG
+421 

>member
-1 MNNVNF
+1 MFN
-7 FDAEAVRGEFPMLV
+7 AELTRNEIPMLV
-21 AGDKGAKPL
+21 AGDKEQKPL

-47 AMDDFYREHYS
+47 VMDDFYREHYS

-66 LSARTTEAFEA
+66 LSARTTEAFER
-77 TRKNVAKFINAKTE
+77 TRKDIAKFINAKSE

-149 IPVKDDG
+149 IPVLDSG
-156 DLDLDKLPGL
+156 DLDLSALPAL
-166 LNARTKMVAV
+166 LTPRTKMVAV
-176 THVSNART
+176 AHVSN
-184 KMVAVTHV
+184 
-192 SNAVGTVNPIAE
+192 SVGTVNPIEE
-204 IIKTVRAAAPQAKIL
+204 IIAIVRKLAPQSKIL
-219 IDGAQSSSHIK
+219 IDAAQSSSHIK
-230 IDVQE
+230 IDVQK

-250 PTGVGVLYGKYDV
+250 PTGIGVLYGKYDV

-269 WHGGG
+269 YHGGG

-296 GTPMIAEVIGLGKAI
+296 GTPAIAEVIGLGKAV
-311 EWINEKGIEN
+311 EWLNEKGLDN
-321 IRRHEA
+321 IREHEA
-327 EITNYALEQLAK
+327 HITQYALKQLAE

-353 ALVSIT
+353 ALISIT
-359 LDGIAVSDAAMILD
+359 LDGIAVGDAAMILD
-373 EENIAV
+373 EENVAV

-385 AQPFHQYLGVQSSA
+385 AQPVMDRFGLDA
-399 RMSLSFYNDEEDI
+399 TLRLSFGAYTLERDI
-412 DRFISTLST
+412 DRFIAGIKRVIRLFA
-421 VRRRMGLGG
+421 

>member
-1 MNNVNF
+1 MFN
-7 FDAEAVRGEFPMLV
+7 AELTRNEFPMLV
-21 AGDKGAKPL
+21 AGDKEQKPL

-66 LSARTTEAFEA
+66 LSARTTEAFEK
-77 TRKNVAKFINAKTE
+77 TRKDIAKFINAKTE

-156 DLDLDKLPGL
+156 DLDLSALPNL
-166 LNARTKMVAV
+166 LTPRTKMVAV
-176 THVSNART
+176 AHVSN
-184 KMVAVTHV
+184 
-192 SNAVGTVNPIAE
+192 SVGTVNPIEE
-204 IIKTVRAAAPQAKIL
+204 IIATVRKLAPQSKIL
-219 IDGAQSSSHIK
+219 IDAAQSSSHIK
-230 IDVQE
+230 IDVQK

-250 PTGVGVLYGKYDV
+250 PTGIGVLYGKYDV

-269 WHGGG
+269 YHGGG

-296 GTPMIAEVIGLGKAI
+296 GTPAIAEVIGLGKAV
-311 EWINEKGIEN
+311 EWLNEKGLDN
-321 IRRHEA
+321 IREHEA
-327 EITNYALEQLAK
+327 QITQYALKQLAE

-353 ALVSIT
+353 ALISIT
-359 LDGIAVSDAAMILD
+359 LDGIAVGDAAMILD
-373 EENIAV
+373 EENVAV

-385 AQPFHQYLGVQSSA
+385 AQPVMDRFGVDA
-399 RMSLSFYNDEEDI
+399 TLRLSFGAYTLERDI
-412 DRFISTLST
+412 DRFVAGIKRVIRLFA
-421 VRRRMGLGG
+421 

>member
-1 MNNVNF
+1 MTPAIEDFYLWGMN
-7 FDAEAVRGEFPMLV
+7 AEVLRNEFPMLV
-21 AGDKGAKPL
+21 AGDKEAKPL

-35 TATTQKPACVID
+35 TATTQKPASVID

-66 LSARTTEAFEA
+66 LSARTTEAFEK
-77 TRKNVAKFINAKTE
+77 TRKDVAKFINAKSE

-149 IPVKDDG
+149 IPVLDSG
-156 DLDLDKLPGL
+156 DLDLAALPGL
-166 LNARTKMVAV
+166 LTPRTKMVAV
-176 THVSNART
+176 AHVSN
-184 KMVAVTHV
+184 
-192 SNAVGTVNPIAE
+192 SVGTVNPIAE
-204 IIKTVRAAAPQAKIL
+204 IIATVRSLAPQAKIL
-219 IDGAQSSSHIK
+219 IDAAQSSSHIK
-230 IDVQE
+230 IDVQK

-250 PTGVGVLYGKYDV
+250 PTGIGVLYGKYDV

-296 GTPMIAEVIGLGKAI
+296 GTPAIAEVIGLGKAI
-311 EWINEKGIEN
+311 EWLNKVGLDN
-321 IRRHEA
+321 IRKHE
-327 EITNYALEQLAK
+327 EQITQYALKQLAE

-353 ALVSIT
+353 ALISIT
-359 LDGIAVSDAAMILD
+359 LDGIAVGDAAMILD
-373 EENIAV
+373 EENVAV

-385 AQPFHQYLGVQSSA
+385 AQPVMDRFGLDA
-399 RMSLSFYNDEEDI
+399 TLRLSFGVYTLERDI
-412 DRFISTLST
+412 DRFVAGIKRV
-421 VRRRMGLGG
+421 VRLFA

>member
-1 MNNVNF
+1 MFN
-7 FDAEAVRGEFPMLV
+7 AELTRNEFPMLV
-21 AGDKGAKPL
+21 AGDKEQKPL

-47 AMDDFYREHYS
+47 VMDDFYREHYS

-66 LSARTTEAFEA
+66 LSARTTEAFER
-77 TRKNVAKFINAKTE
+77 TRKDIAKFINAKSE

-108 WSYGRKFFEAGD
+108 WSYGRKFFETGD

-149 IPVKDDG
+149 IPVLDSG
-156 DLDLDKLPGL
+156 DLDLSALPAL
-166 LNARTKMVAV
+166 LTPHTKMVAV
-176 THVSNART
+176 AHVSN
-184 KMVAVTHV
+184 
-192 SNAVGTVNPIAE
+192 SVGTVNPIEE
-204 IIKTVRAAAPQAKIL
+204 IIATVRKLAPQSKIL
-219 IDGAQSSSHIK
+219 IDAAQSSSHIK
-230 IDVQE
+230 IDVQK

-250 PTGVGVLYGKYDV
+250 PTGIGVLYGKYDV

-269 WHGGG
+269 YHGGG

-296 GTPMIAEVIGLGKAI
+296 GTPAIAEVIGLGKAV
-311 EWINEKGIEN
+311 EWLNEKGLDN
-321 IRRHEA
+321 IREHEA
-327 EITNYALEQLAK
+327 HITQYALKQLAE

-353 ALVSIT
+353 ALISIT
-359 LDGIAVSDAAMILD
+359 LDGIAVGDAAMILD
-373 EENIAV
+373 EENVAV

-385 AQPFHQYLGVQSSA
+385 AQPVMDRFGLDA
-399 RMSLSFYNDEEDI
+399 TLRLSFGAYTLERDI
-412 DRFISTLST
+412 DRFIAGIKRVIRLFA
-421 VRRRMGLGG
+421 

>member
-1 MNNVNF
+1 MFN
-7 FDAEAVRGEFPMLV
+7 AELTRNEFPMLV
-21 AGDKGAKPL
+21 AGDKEQKPL

-66 LSARTTEAFEA
+66 LSARTTEAFEK
-77 TRKNVAKFINAKTE
+77 TRKDIAKFINAKTE

-108 WSYGRKFFEAGD
+108 WSYGRKFFNAGD
-120 EILISGLEHHA
+120 EVLISALEHHA

-156 DLDLDKLPGL
+156 DLDLAALPNL
-166 LNARTKMVAV
+166 LTPRTN
-176 THVSNART
+176 S
-184 KMVAVTHV
+184 
-192 SNAVGTVNPIAE
+192 VGTVNPIAE
-204 IIKTVRAAAPQAKIL
+204 IIATVRKLAPQAKIL
-219 IDGAQSSSHIK
+219 IDAAQSSSHIK
-230 IDVQE
+230 IDVQK

-250 PTGVGVLYGKYDV
+250 PTGIGVLYGKYDV

-296 GTPMIAEVIGLGKAI
+296 GTPAIAEVIGLGKAV
-311 EWINEKGIEN
+311 EWLNEKGLDN
-321 IRRHEA
+321 IRVHEA
-327 EITNYALEQLAK
+327 QITQYALKQLAE

-353 ALVSIT
+353 ALISIT
-359 LDGIAVSDAAMILD
+359 LDGISVGDAAMILD
-373 EENIAV
+373 EENVAV

-385 AQPFHQYLGVQSSA
+385 AQPVMDRFGVDA
-399 RMSLSFYNDEEDI
+399 TLRLSFGVYTLERDI
-412 DRFISTLST
+412 DRFIAGIKRVIRLFA
-421 VRRRMGLGG
+421 

>member
-1 MNNVNF
+1 MFSIFGTMFN
-7 FDAEAVRGEFPMLV
+7 AELTRNEFPMLV
-21 AGDKGAKPL
+21 TGDKEQKPL

-66 LSARTTEAFEA
+66 LSARTTEAFEK
-77 TRKNVAKFINAKTE
+77 TRKDIAKFINAKTE

-108 WSYGRKFFEAGD
+108 WSYGRKLFNEGD
-120 EILISGLEHHA
+120 EILISALEHHA

-140 EMKGAKIKV
+140 EMKGAKVKV

-156 DLDLDKLPGL
+156 DLDLAALPNL
-166 LNARTKMVAV
+166 LTPRTKMVAV
-176 THVSNART
+176 AHVSN
-184 KMVAVTHV
+184 
-192 SNAVGTVNPIAE
+192 SVGTVNPIAE
-204 IIKTVRAAAPQAKIL
+204 IIAMVRKLAPQAKVL
-219 IDGAQSSSHIK
+219 IDAAQSSSHIK
-230 IDVQE
+230 IDVQK

-250 PTGVGVLYGKYDV
+250 PTGIGVLYGKYEV

-296 GTPMIAEVIGLGKAI
+296 GTPAIAEVIGLGKAV
-311 EWINEKGIEN
+311 EWLNNVGLDN
-321 IRRHEA
+321 IRQHE
-327 EITNYALEQLAK
+327 EQITQYALKQLAE

-353 ALVSIT
+353 ALISIT
-359 LDGIAVSDAAMILD
+359 LDGIAVGDAAMILD
-373 EENIAV
+373 EENVAV
-379 RSGHHC
+379 RSGHLC
-385 AQPFHQYLGVQSSA
+385 AQPVMDRFGLDA
-399 RMSLSFYNDEEDI
+399 TLRLSFGAYTLERDI
-412 DRFISTLST
+412 DRFVAGIKRVIRLFA
-421 VRRRMGLGG
+421 

>member
-1 MNNVNF
+1 MFN
-7 FDAEAVRGEFPMLV
+7 AELTRNEFPMLV
-21 AGDKGAKPL
+21 AGDKEQKPL

-35 TATTQKPACVID
+35 TATTQKPASVID

-66 LSARTTEAFEA
+66 LSARTTEAFEK
-77 TRKNVAKFINAKTE
+77 TRKDIAKFINAKTE

-108 WSYGRKFFEAGD
+108 WSYGRKFFNEGD
-120 EILISGLEHHA
+120 EILISALEHHA

-156 DLDLDKLPGL
+156 DLDLAALPNL
-166 LNARTKMVAV
+166 LTPHTKMVAV
-176 THVSNART
+176 AHVSN
-184 KMVAVTHV
+184 
-192 SNAVGTVNPIAE
+192 SVGTVNPIEE
-204 IIKTVRAAAPQAKIL
+204 IIATVRKLAPQAKVL
-219 IDGAQSSSHIK
+219 IDAAQSSSHIK
-230 IDVQE
+230 IDVQK

-250 PTGVGVLYGKYDV
+250 PTGIGVLYGKYDV

-296 GTPMIAEVIGLGKAI
+296 GTPAIAEVIGLGKAV
-311 EWINEKGIEN
+311 EWLNEKGLEN
-321 IRRHEA
+321 IREHEA
-327 EITNYALEQLAK
+327 QITQYALKQLAE

-353 ALVSIT
+353 ALISIT
-359 LDGIAVSDAAMILD
+359 LDGIAVGDAAMILD
-373 EENIAV
+373 EENVAV

-385 AQPFHQYLGVQSSA
+385 AQPVMDRFGLDA
-399 RMSLSFYNDEEDI
+399 TLRLSFGAYTLERDI
-412 DRFISTLST
+412 DRFIAGIKRVIRLF
-421 VRRRMGLGG
+421 G